1 MNPPRLRISPRRAE
15 PERDHGKGA
24 TPKVRLRE
32 QPEAPSSPPPNGES
46 GPRRLLQP
54 LPVVGIALVLVA
66 LLGYWGVYR
75 ASTKRTP
82 ILVTTHALAAGTVL
96 ASSDLRTGELAG
108 DSSVLASLVP
118 ERELSQTIGRRLS
131 TGVPAGAPLPFGA
144 LTTQQAQTSAM
155 TLAVPEFDV
164 AGARLQPG
172 DSVTVLAT
180 FGAGSAAASA
190 RPVARALQ
198 IVSVGE
204 AVPNA
209 DPSTATVPVTVAVSN
224 PSIASSLALAN
235 EDAKLDLL
243 LEGASASTAPIPQAS
258 QAGKP

>member
-1 MNPPRLRISPRRAE
+1 MNARRITLLSR
-15 PERDHGKGA
+15 GA
-24 TPKVRLRE
+24 NSVPVGNGAAPKVRLRE
-32 QPEAPSSPPPNGES
+32 QPEAPSGASPQGDG

-54 LPVVGIALVLVA
+54 LPLVGIVLVLVA
-66 LLGYWGVYR
+66 LLGYWGVYS

-82 ILVTTHALAAGTVL
+82 VLVTTHALAVGAVL
-96 ASSDLRTGELAG
+96 SSGDLRTGELAG

-131 TGVPAGAPLPFGA
+131 TAVPAGTPLPSGA

-164 AGARLQPG
+164 AGASLQAG

-180 FGAGSAAASA
+180 FGAGSGAAST

-198 IVSVGE
+198 IVSVGQ
-204 AVPNA
+204 APPNA